1 MFALFLLSPNTN
13 PTGYGM
19 IIKRKYWWVWI
30 KLLKGDFMRARVR
43 RNNTIALEKLKDFF
57 TTVLLHLTFYAFII
71 FLVMFF
77 INNFS

>member
-1 MFALFLLSPNTN
+1 MFALFQFRSNTN
-13 PTGYGM
+13 PVRYGM

-30 KLLKGDFMRARVR
+30 KLLKGDFMRARVKK
-43 RNNTIALEKLKDFF
+43 NNTISLERLKEFLA
-57 TTVLLHLTFYAFII
+57 TVLLHLTFYAFLI